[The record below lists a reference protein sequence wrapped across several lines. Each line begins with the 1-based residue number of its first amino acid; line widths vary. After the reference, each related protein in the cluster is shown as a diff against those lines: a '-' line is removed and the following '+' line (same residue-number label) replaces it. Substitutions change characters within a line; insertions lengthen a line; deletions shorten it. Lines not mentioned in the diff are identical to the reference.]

1 MTIISLASC
10 FSRLGSSSPKLSLIT
25 AFNALFKLVVN
36 QEVILLA
43 GALLVYFKLC
53 LLIGF
58 IDKGIGKKIMSY
70 IYLKRQFAHGA
81 YECVFEEDKWID
93 CVISKAIGD
102 AMNIIGKMALLAN
115 VQGKLLIVLGR
126 HP

>member
-1 MTIISLASC
+1 M
-10 FSRLGSSSPKLSLIT
+10 
-25 AFNALFKLVVN
+25 
-36 QEVILLA
+36 
-43 GALLVYFKLC
+43 
-53 LLIGF
+53 
-58 IDKGIGKKIMSY
+58 
-70 IYLKRQFAHGA
+70 
-81 YECVFEEDKWID
+81 FEEDKWID